1 MAEIKKTTIVPQADM
16 LLEISWEVC
25 NKIGG
30 INTVLATKAAQM
42 VKRYHQGY
50 FLVGPY
56 FSQNSKYQFEEKI
69 PEGRLEEVFRIWR
82 TKASSAILA
91 DG

>member
-1 MAEIKKTTIVPQADM
+1 MEEAKTILPPQADF

-42 VKRYHQGY
+42 VRRYRQGY

-56 FSQNSKYQFEEKI
+56 IPESSKYLFEEVRPPVDI
-69 PEGRLEEVFRIWR
+69 SDGIDSETFRKFWR
-82 TKASSAILA
+82 SPL
-91 DG
+91 